1 MKTTIYALSTPPGRS
16 GVAVI
21 RLSGD
26 RVGLVLD
33 KLTRG
38 QRPPPRLASVR
49 RLSNEA
55 GEIFDEALVLY
66 FQKPASFTGEDVAE
80 LQVHGGPAV
89 IEAALDTLDA
99 LGCLVAEPGEFT
111 RRAFEN
117 GRLDLTEAEGLAD
130 LIDAET
136 EAQRRQALSQMSGAL
151 KELYEGWRSTLINV
165 LASIE
170 GEIDFPDEEDVPDAL
185 SHRAHLPLTELI
197 ASMGEHLDDDRRG
210 ERIRTGFSVALI
222 GAPNAGKSSLLNR
235 LARRD
240 AAIVTDIPGT
250 TRDIVEVRL
259 VMAGFPVVI
268 SDTAGLREAVDAVEA
283 EGVRR
288 ALDRAV
294 EADLRIG
301 VADARSEEELL
312 DLQQRL
318 KDGDLLVLNK
328 MDLVDKTA
336 RDDEAYG
343 LSAKS
348 GDGVSELEARIEE
361 IVVDRLSARE
371 MPAISR
377 TRHRK
382 SVEEAVDAL
391 IRARL
396 KLAQAPEL
404 AGEDVRLAV
413 RATEA
418 LTGRVDVE
426 DILDRVFSQFC
437 IGK

>member
-1 MKTTIYALSTPPGRS
+1 M
-16 GVAVI
+16 I

-38 QRPPPRLASVR
+38 RRPEARIASVR
-49 RLSNEA
+49 KLSNQA

-66 FQKPASFTGEDVAE
+66 FEKPASFTGEDVAE

-89 IEAALDTLDA
+89 VEAALSALDE
-99 LGCLVAEPGEFT
+99 LGCLVAQPGEFT
-111 RRAFEN
+111 RRAFEH

-136 EAQRRQALSQMSGAL
+136 VAQRRQAISQMSGAL
-151 KELYEGWRSTLINV
+151 KQLYEAWRSKLISV

-185 SHRAHLPLTELI
+185 SHRAHVPLTELI
-197 ASMGEHLDDDRRG
+197 ASMGEHLDDGRRG
-210 ERIRTGFSVALI
+210 ERIRNGFSIALI
-222 GAPNAGKSSLLNR
+222 GAPNAGKSSLLNK

-250 TRDIVEVRL
+250 TRDIVEVRI
-259 VMAGFPVVI
+259 VMGGFPVVI

-301 VADARSEEELL
+301 VADARSDEELL
-312 DLQQRL
+312 DLQERL
-318 KDGDLLVLNK
+318 QDGDLLVLNK
-328 MDLVDKTA
+328 MDLVEKK
-336 RDDEAYG
+336 RSEGEGYG

-348 GDGVSELEARIEE
+348 GDGVSELEKRIED
-361 IVVDRLSARE
+361 IVVDRLSAKE
-371 MPAISR
+371 MPALSR
-377 TRHRK
+377 LRHRR
-382 SVEEAVDAL
+382 SVEEAVDSL

-396 KLAQAPEL
+396 KLADAPEL

-413 RATEA
+413 RCTEA